1 MTSEHSSFLLVMRL
15 GFFLPSRFSIW
26 NHEHHLDV
34 LETSVV
40 IVLFSHLS
48 EGDVT
53 KHLKHGRQRS
63 LPETRFSFLSTLS
76 EGSLIHI
83 QSFELGRHYGLIILT
98 SFTYLIISSLL
109 RQRSVEYPFY

>member
-15 GFFLPSRFSIW
+15 RFFLPPHFNIW
-26 NHEHHLDV
+26 NHERHRKV
-34 LETSVV
+34 LETSIVM
-40 IVLFSHLS
+40 VLFSHLS

-53 KHLKHGRQRS
+53 EHLKHGRQHS

-83 QSFELGRHYGLIILT
+83 QSFELGLHYGLIILT

-109 RQRSVEYPFY
+109 RQRSVEHPFY